1 MRSLHLDEW
10 KDILSVKGQ
19 GTCLPPGIGLPVP
32 SKTLGM
38 TRTREKNA
46 THSNTQRK
54 SSLEMSGDSSQV
66 GKTAASFSHKPR
78 VKHPGLLPVTMF
90 A

>member
-1 MRSLHLDEW
+1 MEGHFKR
-10 KDILSVKGQ
+10 Q
-19 GTCLPPGIGLPVP
+19 GAGHLPPTWDRAASAFQNLRDDKNKG
-32 SKTLGM
+32 
-38 TRTREKNA
+38 KNA

-90 A
+90 G